1 MLSEESIGTR
11 RRLLMYFSS
20 CMFRRRRVRWGSLL
34 ESEVIS
40 TVKIISSMGLEGD
53 VVFVL

>member
-20 CMFRRRRVRWGSLL
+20 CMFRRRRVRWVSLL